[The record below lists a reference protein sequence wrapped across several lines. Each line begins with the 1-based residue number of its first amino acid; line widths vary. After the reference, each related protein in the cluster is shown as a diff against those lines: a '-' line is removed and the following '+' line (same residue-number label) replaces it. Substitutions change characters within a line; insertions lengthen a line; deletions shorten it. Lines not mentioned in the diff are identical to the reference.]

1 MRALLHITARLPEML
16 PRGATAYKKYTPLA
30 LANPAIARGLVEGFC
45 YVRFHAILVAPRT
58 DWLWPI
64 SVCRGE

>member
-1 MRALLHITARLPEML
+1 ML

-58 DWLWPI
+58 DWLWPNREI
-64 SVCRGE
+64 RERPLLNRATGCKGS